1 MSNGT
6 TTMGD
11 DAAGERRLDRRAVLG
26 GTVAAAA
33 VGLAGHLGAAN
44 PAAAQDA
51 TPAATSGRATIVL
64 VHGAYAGGWIWG
76 KVIPLLR
83 EAGHDVYATTAMG
96 MGDRVHLADP
106 SINLDTYITD
116 VVNVLKFEDLHDVT
130 LVGWSFGGT
139 IITGV
144 AEQVPERLARLV
156 YFDGNMPSDG
166 QSNYDFLGRDD
177 AFVGSQYRYGQ
188 EIGMPGFEPVP
199 TDAIQSL
206 TKDPAD
212 AAWVLERL
220 VPQPMATESQPL
232 TLGNPAAAALPR
244 AFIFCTEEKGTPE
257 EDPLARV
264 AAQVRADP
272 HWTYLELAQNHLAP
286 VNDPQATAEAIL
298 AVL

>member
-6 TTMGD
+6 TTIRD
-11 DAAGERRLDRRAVLG
+11 EPAGERRLDRRVVLG
-26 GTVAAAA
+26 GTAAAA
-33 VGLAGHLGAAN
+33 AGLVTRLTATN
-44 PAAAQDA
+44 PAAAR
-51 TPAATSGRATIVL
+51 GERATIVL
-64 VHGAYAGGWIWG
+64 VHGAYAGGWIWR

-83 EAGHDVYATTAMG
+83 EAGHDVYATTATG

-106 SINLDTYITD
+106 AINLDTYITD
-116 VVNVLKFEDLHDVT
+116 VVNVLKFEDLHEVT
-130 LVGWSFGGT
+130 VVGWSFGGT

-156 YFDGNMPSDG
+156 YFDANMPTDG
-166 QSNYDFLGRDD
+166 QSNYDFLGRNDE
-177 AFVGSQYRYGQ
+177 FVGSQYRYGQ

-212 AAWVLERL
+212 AAWLLERL
-220 VPQPMATESQPL
+220 VPQPMATESQPI
-232 TLGNPAAAALPR
+232 TLGNPAATALPR

-264 AAQVRADP
+264 AAEVRSDP
-272 HWTYLELAQNHLAP
+272 HWTYRELAQNHLAP

-298 AVL
+298 SMV

>member
-6 TTMGD
+6 TTIRD
-11 DAAGERRLDRRAVLG
+11 EPAGERRLDRRVVLG
-26 GTVAAAA
+26 GTAAAA
-33 VGLAGHLGAAN
+33 AGLVTRLTATN
-44 PAAAQDA
+44 PAAAQEA
-51 TPAATSGRATIVL
+51 TPAAARGERATIVL
-64 VHGAYAGGWIWG
+64 VHGAYAGGWIWR

-83 EAGHDVYATTAMG
+83 EAGHDVYATTATG

-106 SINLDTYITD
+106 AINLDTYITD
-116 VVNVLKFEDLHDVT
+116 VVNVLTFEDLHEVT

-156 YFDGNMPSDG
+156 YFDANMPTHG
-166 QSNYDFLGRDD
+166 QSNYDFLGRNDE
-177 AFVGSQYRYGQ
+177 FVGSQYRYGQ

-199 TDAIQSL
+199 TEAIQSL

-212 AAWVLERL
+212 AAWLLERL

-244 AFIFCTEEKGTPE
+244 AFIFCTEEKGPPE

-264 AAQVRADP
+264 AAQVRSDP
-272 HWTYLELAQNHLAP
+272 HWTYRELAQNHLAP
-286 VNDPQATAEAIL
+286 VNDPQATAEAFL
-298 AVL
+298 SLL

>member
-1 MSNGT
+1 
-6 TTMGD
+6 
-11 DAAGERRLDRRAVLG
+11 
-26 GTVAAAA
+26 
-33 VGLAGHLGAAN
+33 
-44 PAAAQDA
+44 
-51 TPAATSGRATIVL
+51 VL
-64 VHGAYAGGWIWG
+64 VHGAYAGGWIWR

-83 EAGHDVYATTAMG
+83 EAGHDVYATTATG

-106 SINLDTYITD
+106 AINLDTYITD
-116 VVNVLKFEDLHDVT
+116 VVNVLKFEDLHEVT

-156 YFDGNMPSDG
+156 YFDANMPTDG
-166 QSNYDFLGRDD
+166 QSNYDFLGRNDE
-177 AFVGSQYRYGQ
+177 FVGSQYRYGQ

-212 AAWVLERL
+212 AAWLLERL
-220 VPQPMATESQPL
+220 VPQPMATESQPI

-264 AAQVRADP
+264 AAQVRSDP
-272 HWTYLELAQNHLAP
+272 HWTYRELAQNHLAP
-286 VNDPQATAEAIL
+286 VNGPQATAEAIL
-298 AVL
+298 SMV

>member
-1 MSNGT
+1 MGNRT

-44 PAAAQDA
+44 PAVAHDA
-51 TPAATSGRATIVL
+51 TPAATRGRATIVL

-76 KVIPLLR
+76 KVIPVLR
-83 EAGHDVYATTAMG
+83 EAGHDVYATTATG

-106 SINLDTYITD
+106 AINLDTYITD
-116 VVNVLKFEDLHDVT
+116 VVNVLKFEDLHAVT

-156 YFDGNMPSDG
+156 YFDGNLPTDG
-166 QSNYDFLGRDD
+166 QSNYGFLGRDD

-188 EIGMPGFEPVP
+188 EMGMPGFEPVP
-199 TDAIQSL
+199 TDAIQAL
-206 TKDPAD
+206 THDPAD

-257 EDPLARV
+257 EDALARV
-264 AAQVRADP
+264 AVQVRADP
-272 HWTYLELAQNHLAP
+272 HWTYRELAQNHLAP

-298 AVL
+298 AVM

>member
-6 TTMGD
+6 TTIRD
-11 DAAGERRLDRRAVLG
+11 EPASERRSSRRAVLG
-26 GTVAAAA
+26 GTVAAA

-44 PAAAQDA
+44 SAAAQEA
-51 TPAATSGRATIVL
+51 TPAAARGERATIVL
-64 VHGAYAGGWIWG
+64 VHGAYAGGWIWR

-83 EAGHDVYATTAMG
+83 EAGHDVYATTATG

-106 SINLDTYITD
+106 AINLDTYITD
-116 VVNVLKFEDLHDVT
+116 VVNVLKFEDLHEVT

-156 YFDGNMPSDG
+156 YFDANMPTDG
-166 QSNYDFLGRDD
+166 QSNYDFLGRNDE
-177 AFVGSQYRYGQ
+177 FVGSQYRYGQ
-188 EIGMPGFEPVP
+188 EISMPGFEPVP

-212 AAWVLERL
+212 AAWLLERL
-220 VPQPMATESQPL
+220 VPQPMATESQPI

-264 AAQVRADP
+264 AAEVRSDP
-272 HWTYLELAQNHLAP
+272 HWTYRELAQNHLAP
-286 VNDPQATAEAIL
+286 VNGPQATAEAIL
-298 AVL
+298 SMV

>member
-6 TTMGD
+6 TTIRD
-11 DAAGERRLDRRAVLG
+11 EPAGERRLDRRIVLG
-26 GTVAAAA
+26 GTAAAA
-33 VGLAGHLGAAN
+33 AGLVTRLTATN
-44 PAAAQDA
+44 PAAAQEA
-51 TPAATSGRATIVL
+51 TPAAARGERATIVL
-64 VHGAYAGGWIWG
+64 VHGAYAGGWIWR

-83 EAGHDVYATTAMG
+83 EAGHDVYATTATG

-106 SINLDTYITD
+106 AINLDTYITD
-116 VVNVLKFEDLHDVT
+116 VVNVLKFEDLHEVT

-156 YFDGNMPSDG
+156 YFDGNMPTDG
-166 QSNYDFLGRDD
+166 QSNYDFLGRNDE
-177 AFVGSQYRYGQ
+177 FVGSQYRYGQ

-212 AAWVLERL
+212 AAWLLERL

-264 AAQVRADP
+264 AAQVRSDP
-272 HWTYLELAQNHLAP
+272 HWTYRELAENHLAP

-298 AVL
+298 SMV

>member
-6 TTMGD
+6 TTIRD
-11 DAAGERRLDRRAVLG
+11 EPAGERRLDRRVVLG

-33 VGLAGHLGAAN
+33 GLVTQLTATT
-44 PAAAQDA
+44 PAAAQEA
-51 TPAATSGRATIVL
+51 TPAAARGERATIVL
-64 VHGAYAGGWIWG
+64 VHGAYAGGWIWR

-83 EAGHDVYATTAMG
+83 EAGHDVYATTATG

-106 SINLDTYITD
+106 AINLDTYITD
-116 VVNVLKFEDLHDVT
+116 VVNVLKFEDLHEVT

-156 YFDGNMPSDG
+156 YFDANMPTDG
-166 QSNYDFLGRDD
+166 QSNYDFLGRNDE
-177 AFVGSQYRYGQ
+177 FVGSQYRYGQ

-212 AAWVLERL
+212 AAWLLERL

-232 TLGNPAAAALPR
+232 TLGNPAATALPR

-264 AAQVRADP
+264 AAQVRSDP
-272 HWTYLELAQNHLAP
+272 HWTYRELAQNHLAP
-286 VNDPQATAEAIL
+286 VNDPQATAEAI
-298 AVL
+298 VSMV